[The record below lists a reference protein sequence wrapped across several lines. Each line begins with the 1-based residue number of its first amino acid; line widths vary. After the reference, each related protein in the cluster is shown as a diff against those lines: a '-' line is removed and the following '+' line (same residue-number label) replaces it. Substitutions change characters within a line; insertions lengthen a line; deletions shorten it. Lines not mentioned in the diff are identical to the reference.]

1 MVDIENKTDF
11 LFVKRDFW
19 SGLSSIVDIGAT
31 MSPHDAWLILRGIK
45 TLPIRMERHCNNA
58 QRVAEYFTCHASLSY
73 LSRYY

>member
-31 MSPHDAWLILRGIK
+31 RKKFNTSKSAEAADLKAIKSDWDMIGNDIRKSMSNILS
-45 TLPIRMERHCNNA
+45 
-58 QRVAEYFTCHASLSY
+58 F
-73 LSRYY
+73 